1 MGQTA
6 WFYAAFM
13 AVVVMIVLT
22 VWAAMV
28 LEAGERPPGRAQDAA
43 TRLCSRR
50 GGAVMAVWR
59 VWVQPP

>member
-6 WFYAAFM
+6 WFYVAFM

-28 LEAGERPPGRAQDAA
+28 LEAGEQPPGRAQGAA
-43 TRLCSRR
+43 TPGHEPGETNAPERR
-50 GGAVMAVWR
+50 AA
-59 VWVQPP
+59 

>member
-6 WFYAAFM
+6 WFYVAFM

-28 LEAGERPPGRAQDAA
+28 LEAGEQPPGRAQDAA
-43 TRLCSRR
+43 TPGREPGETNAPERR
-50 GGAVMAVWR
+50 AA
-59 VWVQPP
+59 